1 MTGKSKTPSE
11 YLNAPYGRVVIPD
24 HETGTYTARV
34 MEFPGCVT
42 QGDTIAEA
50 HERLERAAEDWIRA
64 ALDMGQP
71 IPAPAEEQRYS
82 GRILVRLPRSLHQRA
97 AEAADADATSLNQ
110 FIVAAVAERV
120 GATAQAGS
128 ASRAARR
135 KQMEPLG

>member
-1 MTGKSKTPSE
+1 MMADAPSTPSD
-11 YLNAPYGRVVIPD
+11 YLKQPYCRVVIPD

-42 QGDTIAEA
+42 QGDSIAQA

-64 ALDMGQP
+64 ALDSGQD
-71 IPAPAEEQRYS
+71 IPRPAQEQSYS

-97 AEAADADATSLNQ
+97 AEAAEADATSLNQ

-120 GATAQAGS
+120 GASAQPGS
-128 ASRAARR
+128 TNLASHRSS
-135 KQMEPLG
+135 